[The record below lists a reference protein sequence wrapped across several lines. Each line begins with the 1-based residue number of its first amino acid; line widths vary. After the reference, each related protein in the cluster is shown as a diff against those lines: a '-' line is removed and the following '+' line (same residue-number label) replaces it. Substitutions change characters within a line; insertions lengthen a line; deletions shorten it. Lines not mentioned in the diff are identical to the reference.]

1 MKSTYTMTIDNEAC
15 GEEIVLAHGVQ
26 IEDALKIA
34 IEHDSA
40 GVATVVG
47 RDVGK
52 GRLVSIGRMHENG
65 DFEYL
70 AFEFMRH
77 ACLPRLNEDYARRS
91 FERKLLD
98 NSGKFWSGRVE
109 TDEDHARRKSAEN
122 A

>member
-1 MKSTYTMTIDNEAC
+1 MKPTYTMSIDEETG
-15 GEEIVLAHGVQ
+15 GEKILARGVG
-26 IEDALKIA
+26 IEDALMIA
-34 IEHDSA
+34 IEHDRA
-40 GVATVVG
+40 GTATVVG

-52 GRLVSIGRMHENG
+52 GRLVSIGCMHENG
-65 DFEYL
+65 DFEHI

-98 NSGKFWSGRVE
+98 NTGKFWGGRVE
-109 TDEDHARRKSAEN
+109 TDEEHARRKSTEN